1 MKHLVRGL
9 PTSSGIAIGPA
20 WIYRPVHISTD
31 QRPIVNSEAEW
42 CRLEGALALAKEQL
56 QTLYLKAVD
65 LVGQANADI
74 FQAHQM
80 FLEDPELLGT
90 LNEAVVKQE
99 HNAEYAVQQS
109 VETLAQMLLSLD
121 GEYFQARAADIRD
134 VGRRI
139 LYCLSGVL
147 PEDMALPQEPVII
160 IAEDLTPSDTVA
172 FDRSKIL
179 AFCTLKGGPTSH
191 TAILARSI
199 GVPATVSTP
208 LPLEDIPNGTLL
220 ILDGST
226 GEVWVEPNEA
236 ELAEAR
242 KKQSA
247 GNTQWAIILEA
258 AQKPAFT
265 RDGKQVEVVA
275 NIGSAADARQAV
287 ANGAEGVG
295 LLRTEFL
302 YMDRDSLPSEAE
314 QINVYREIFAVMGSR
329 PVVVRTLDIGGD
341 KSVSYLGIKEEAN
354 PFLGWRAIRM
364 VSERP
369 EILVDQFRA
378 LLQAGVDSDLRIML
392 PMVSNIDE
400 VIQAKNLLEI
410 SRCQLTEEGKA
421 YAQNVQF
428 GIMIEVPSAA
438 LLASH
443 FAELVDFFSIGT
455 NDLTQYTLAVDR
467 TNERVANL
475 ASPFNPAVVT
485 LIANTIQAAHA
496 KGKWVGLCGEMAG
509 DPLGT
514 PLLLGLGLDEFSMA
528 PKSIPEVKELL
539 RGLTMEECRKIAQ
552 HVLTLPSAAAVEEY
566 LKKEI
571 AALKPA

>member
-1 MKHLVRGL
+1 
-9 PTSSGIAIGPA
+9 
-20 WIYRPVHISTD
+20 
-31 QRPIVNSEAEW
+31 
-42 CRLEGALALAKEQL
+42 
-56 QTLYLKAVD
+56 
-65 LVGQANADI
+65 
-74 FQAHQM
+74 
-80 FLEDPELLGT
+80 
-90 LNEAVVKQE
+90 
-99 HNAEYAVQQS
+99 
-109 VETLAQMLLSLD
+109 
-121 GEYFQARAADIRD
+121 
-134 VGRRI
+134 
-139 LYCLSGVL
+139 
-147 PEDMALPQEPVII
+147 MALPQEPVII

-467 TNERVANL
+467 SNERVANL